1 VRQRDDGVNVTAA
14 LNEKVA
20 VVTGAAQGIGRATAL
35 SFGREGAVTWAIDWN
50 ETKLRELDDAAGI
63 RTLAMDVTNAD
74 AIASAAA
81 RIGAVD
87 ILVNGVGWAHVGNIL
102 ECEPS
107 DWSRTF
113 DLNVRSMYLM
123 IRSFLPLM
131 LERGGGSIINIAS
144 VVSSVSGA
152 PKRCAYAASKGAVI
166 GLTKAVAADFMARGI
181 RCNAICPGPSTLRRL
196 RSGLERMRIPPRPR
210 RLSSP
215 ASRSVGWAGRTRSR
229 SCVFTSP
236 PTPPPSWSGLL
247 S

>member
-1 VRQRDDGVNVTAA
+1 VTGA
-14 LNEKVA
+14 LTEKTA

-35 SFGREGAVTWAIDWN
+35 SFAREGAVTWAIDWN
-50 ETKLRELDDAAGI
+50 ETKLRELNDAASI

-74 AIASAAA
+74 AVAAAAA
-81 RIGAVD
+81 RIGGVD

-107 DWSRTF
+107 DWNRTF

-166 GLTKAVAADFMARGI
+166 GLTKAVAADFMGRGI
-181 RCNAICPGPSTLRRL
+181 RCNAICPGTIDTPSLEERIAAHADPAAAKVAFIARQPVGRL
-196 RSGLERMRIPPRPR
+196 GRADEVADLCVY
-210 RLSSP
+210 L
-215 ASRSVGWAGRTRSR
+215 ASDASAFVVGTSVVIDGGMT
-229 SCVFTSP
+229 V
-236 PTPPPSWSGLL
+236 
-247 S
+247 